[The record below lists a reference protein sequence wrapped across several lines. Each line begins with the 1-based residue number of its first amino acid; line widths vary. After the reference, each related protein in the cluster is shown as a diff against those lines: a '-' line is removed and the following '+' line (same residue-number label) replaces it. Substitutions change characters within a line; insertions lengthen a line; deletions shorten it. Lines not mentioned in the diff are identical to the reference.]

1 MSDAQQ
7 KKNYILTELFK
18 TVVVV
23 GIGLLIGMVI
33 VLFVSDEPRKV
44 FDAILTGPL
53 PSSTVL
59 DDGTIRWRGMSRFG
73 TFIEDSVTLA
83 LVGLAVAIPFRAMQ
97 FSLGAD
103 GQLFLGALASAAV
116 SIYLPLPG
124 FILIPL
130 AFIAATLAG
139 FFWGWLPGIMK
150 AKAGANEIVTT
161 LMLNVIAIQIF
172 IFVVG
177 NVMLDPQAGFIV
189 TSFFQDNAILEPLIR
204 RTNVTWMILVAPL
217 VCLIAYVFISRT
229 NHGFELRVVGQNPSF
244 GRQMGMPV
252 DRTVALSMALGGAVA
267 GMAGFHIANAI
278 LKRLPS
284 DFPVGLGFEGIV
296 VALLARNDPRLIIPA
311 AMFYGYLRAGAQVME
326 RTTDVSREMVLVVQA
341 IIILLI
347 VSENLLP
354 RIGQLIGWKRA
365 RT

>member
-1 MSDAQQ
+1 MSRAAIV
-7 KKNYILTELFK
+7 KNHALKELMK
-18 TVVVV
+18 TIVVVV
-23 GIGLLIGMVI
+23 IGLLIGMVI
-33 VLFVSDEPRKV
+33 VLFVSEQPRRV

-59 DDGTIRWRGMSRFG
+59 DDGTVRWRGMARFG
-73 TFIEDSVTLA
+73 TFIEDSITLA
-83 LVGLAVAIPFRAMQ
+83 LVGLAVALPFRARQ

-124 FILIPL
+124 AILVPL
-130 AFIAATLAG
+130 AFLSATLVG
-139 FFWGWLPGIMK
+139 FAWGWLPGIMK

-161 LMLNVIAIQIF
+161 LMLNVIAIQFF
-172 IFVVG
+172 IFMVS
-177 NVMLDPQAGFIV
+177 NVMLDRQAGFIV
-189 TSFFQDNAILEPLIR
+189 TPFFQDEAILSALIR

-217 VCLIAYVFISRT
+217 VCLLAYVFLSRT
-229 NHGFELRVVGQNPSF
+229 NGGYELRVVGQNPEF

-284 DFPVGLGFEGIV
+284 DFPAGLGFEGIV

-311 AMFYGYLRAGAQVME
+311 ALFYGYLRAGAQVME

-341 IIILLI
+341 IILLLI

-354 RIGQLIGWKRA
+354 RLAQLVGLGGRRA
-365 RT
+365 

>member
-1 MSDAQQ
+1 MSEVSHQNAFL
-7 KKNYILTELFK
+7 KELLK
-18 TVVVV
+18 TGLVIA
-23 GIGLLIGMVI
+23 IGLLIGMVI
-33 VLFVSDEPRKV
+33 VLFISAEPMKV
-44 FDAILTGPL
+44 FEAIVTGPL
-53 PSSTVL
+53 PSASIQ
-59 DDGTIRWRGMSRFG
+59 DDGTFRIRGMNRFG
-73 TFIEDSVTLA
+73 TFIEDSITLA
-83 LVGLAVAIPFRAMQ
+83 LVGLAVAIPFRARQ

-124 FILIPL
+124 LILVPL
-130 AFIAATLAG
+130 AFLAAVTTG
-139 FFWGWLPGIMK
+139 FAWGWLPGVMK

-161 LMLNVIAIQIF
+161 LMLNVIALQFF
-172 IFVVG
+172 IYVVT
-177 NVMLDPQAGFIV
+177 NIMLDRSAGFIV
-189 TSFFQDNAILEPLIR
+189 TPFFQESAILGPLINQ
-204 RTNVTWMILVAPL
+204 TNVTGMIFVAP
-217 VCLIAYVFISRT
+217 VICLLAYLFLSRT
-229 NHGFELRVVGQNPSF
+229 NAGFELRVVGQNPAF

-252 DRTVALSMALGGAVA
+252 DRTVALSMALGGAAA

-284 DFPVGLGFEGIV
+284 DFPAGIGFEGIV

-311 AMFYGYLRAGAQVME
+311 ALFYGYLRTGAQIME

-354 RIGQLIGWKRA
+354 RLGQWIGLKRGVK
-365 RT
+365 

>member
-1 MSDAQQ
+1 MSETRQRRR
-7 KKNYILTELFK
+7 YILTEITK
-18 TVVVV
+18 TLIVIL
-23 GIGLLIGMVI
+23 IGLAIGMVF

-44 FDAILTGPL
+44 FNAILTGPL

-83 LVGLAVAIPFRAMQ
+83 LVGLAVAIPFRAQQ

-103 GQLFLGALASAAV
+103 GQLFLGALASAVV
-116 SIYLPLPG
+116 SIYVPLPSI
-124 FILIPL
+124 FLIPL
-130 AFIAATLAG
+130 AFTAAALVG
-139 FFWGWLPGIMK
+139 FGWGWLPGIMK

-172 IFVVG
+172 GFVVLHL
-177 NVMLDPQAGFIV
+177 MMDPQAGFVV
-189 TSFFQDNAILEPLIR
+189 TQFFQDNAILEPLIR
-204 RTNVTWMILVAPL
+204 RTNVTWMIAVTPL
-217 VCLIAYVFISRT
+217 VCLIAYVFLSRT
-229 NHGFELRVVGQNPSF
+229 NRGYELRVVGQNPQF
-244 GRQMGMPV
+244 ARQMGMPV
-252 DRTVALSMALGGAVA
+252 DRAIALSMALGGAVA

-284 DFPVGLGFEGIV
+284 DFPAGLGFEGIV

-311 AMFYGYLRAGAQVME
+311 ALFYGYLRTGAQVME

-347 VSENLLP
+347 VSEKLLP
-354 RIGQLIGWKRA
+354 KIGQWLGFGRNA
-365 RT
+365 S

>member
-1 MSDAQQ
+1 MSSAVTHRGSA
-7 KKNYILTELFK
+7 LRELVK

-23 GIGLLIGMVI
+23 VIGLLIGMVI
-33 VLFVSDEPRKV
+33 VLFISEEPSRV
-44 FDAILTGPL
+44 FEAILTGPL
-53 PSSTVL
+53 PERRL
-59 DDGTIRWRGMSRFG
+59 MDDGTISWRGMSRFG

-83 LVGLAVAIPFRAMQ
+83 LVGLAVAIPFRARQ

-103 GQLFLGALASAAV
+103 GQLFLGALASAVV

-124 FILIPL
+124 VILIPL
-130 AFIAATLAG
+130 AFLAATLTG
-139 FFWGWLPGIMK
+139 FAWGWLPGIMK
-150 AKAGANEIVTT
+150 ARAGANEIVTT
-161 LMLNVIAIQIF
+161 LMLNVIAIQFF
-172 IFVVG
+172 IFCVTYI
-177 NVMLDPQAGFIV
+177 MLDRQAGFIV
-189 TSFFQDNAILEPLIR
+189 TFGFQEAAILEPLIR

-217 VCLIAYVFISRT
+217 VCLIAYLFLSRT
-229 NHGFELRVVGQNPSF
+229 NPGYELRVVGQNPSF

-252 DRTVALSMALGGAVA
+252 DRTIALSMALGGAVA

-284 DFPVGLGFEGIV
+284 DFPAGLGFEGIV
-296 VALLARNDPRLIIPA
+296 VALLARNDPRLILPA
-311 AMFYGYLRAGAQVME
+311 ALFYGYLRAGAQVME

-354 RIGQLIGWKRA
+354 RIGQWIGIGRA
-365 RT
+365 RA